1 MAKKTTKTK
10 TIPKKKP
17 AKKRK
22 KPVQNKWN
30 DQYKAVSHLMEV
42 ELQGLI
48 QYLRAIHYFA
58 VILIVSGIVAMIY
71 SLRVLFQDEQ
81 HAVIGFLVIILTLL
95 AVVITSAWVLR
106 PWVLPRFLLPMDLS
120 QLDIKQLLSLFKEP
134 EEYLK
139 LIIEHTEALTE
150 QFLLPKLR
158 RLRNSI
164 VILIF
169 GISTA
174 MLLSIMLP

>member
-1 MAKKTTKTK
+1 MAKKTTKNK
-10 TIPKKKP
+10 TAPPKKP

-22 KPVQNKWN
+22 KTTANKWN

-58 VILIVSGIVAMIY
+58 VIIIVSGIAAMIY

-81 HAVIGFLVIILTLL
+81 HAVVGFLVIIITLL
-95 AVVITSAWVLR
+95 VVVITSAWALR

-120 QLDIKQLLSLFKEP
+120 ELDIKQLVSLFKEP

-150 QFLLPKLR
+150 QFLIPKLR